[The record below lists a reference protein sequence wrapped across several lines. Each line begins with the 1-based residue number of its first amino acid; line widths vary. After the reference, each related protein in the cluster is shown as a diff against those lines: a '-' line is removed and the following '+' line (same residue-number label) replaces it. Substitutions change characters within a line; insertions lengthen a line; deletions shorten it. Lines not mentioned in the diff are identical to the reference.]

1 MSKTTTLGTI
11 FGFVVGIALV
21 SAVGWTAMPGMM
33 LKEAASPYGLEETVN
48 KIKENAQA
56 HGWVVAGV
64 KKLHKSVKKHGGPD
78 ILPVM
83 LIELCEPNHASN
95 ILTNDSDRMI
105 SVMMPCTISVYNKAD
120 GKTYIGY
127 MNAGLM
133 GQMLGGNVATV
144 MGEVAGQQK
153 SFIQF
158 AL

>member
-1 MSKTTTLGTI
+1 MSKTTTLGAI

-21 SAVGWTAMPGMM
+21 SAVGWTTMPGMI

-105 SVMMPCTISVYNKAD
+105 SVMMPSKGASIQACWSVAS
-120 GKTYIGY
+120 
-127 MNAGLM
+127 AA
-133 GQMLGGNVATV
+133 ATWASAARNSLV
-144 MGEVAGQQK
+144 LRSSPCSWITRAC
-153 SFIQF
+153 SP
-158 AL
+158 L